1 MRTTIIRIIKSLFFN
16 TFLWKYFLPVMKFD
30 MSIKQ
35 LNFILDTINEI
46 DSNGAIVEIGVGGGA
61 TSIII
66 NKFIMSNSINKQF
79 FAIDT
84 FFGFT
89 KEDILYE
96 NKTRGKADS
105 YQYYRSNS
113 LSWYTKTL
121 KAHDI
126 LNANVFKAD
135 AKDFDYNL
143 IGPIAFCLFDVDLYN
158 PTSKVLPILYS
169 KLIPGGVIVIDDCQ
183 SDISIYDGA
192 GEAYREFCK
201 KNNLPEEL
209 VHYKLGVIRKPK

>member
-16 TFLWKYFLPVMKFD
+16 TFLWKFFLPVMKFD

-35 LNFILDTINEI
+35 LNFILDTIKEI
-46 DSNGAIVEIGVGGGA
+46 DDDGAIVEIGVGGGA
-61 TSIII
+61 SSIVI
-66 NKFIMSNSINKQF
+66 NKFIQSNSINKHF

-84 FFGFT
+84 FYGFT
-89 KEDILYE
+89 KEDISYE
-96 NKTRGKADS
+96 NKIRGKADS

-121 KAHDI
+121 KAHGI
-126 LNANVFKAD
+126 LNANIFKAD
-135 AKDFDYNL
+135 AKDFEYNL

-169 KLIPGGVIVIDDCQ
+169 KLIPGGVIIVDDCQ
-183 SDISIYDGA
+183 KDKSIYDGA

-201 KNNLPEEL
+201 NNNLTEEL